1 MRCPGLAGEHVLK
14 GRFTHLG
21 SLWLVLLGQ
30 FVGQRPDRIVWQ
42 PSAPS
47 RRAGRGD
54 RHKPGRRGL
63 ILPTTQRSGHAS
75 ADWSVRP
82 LPKPNHDAANEPA
95 QDVHHHEDQG
105 RAREDDRQSRHA
117 GFMDPGTVLVD
128 GHGNRL
134 PRLIVVRRNRRAL
147 RDVIASRIARD
158 KIEFGHAHASRGT
171 SRAAAAQSLANDQAS
186 AATCCVWA

>member
-1 MRCPGLAGEHVLK
+1 MRCPGLASERVLK
-14 GRFTHLG
+14 GWFTHHG
-21 SLWLVLLGQ
+21 SLRLVLLGH

-47 RRAGRGD
+47 RRASRGD

-63 ILPTTQRSGHAS
+63 ILPGTQRPGHAS

-82 LPKPNHDAANEPA
+82 LPKANHDAPNEPA

-105 RAREDDRQSRHA
+105 RAREDDRQTRQA
-117 GFMDPGTVLVD
+117 GFMDPRTVLVD

-134 PRLIVVRRNRRAL
+134 PRLTIMRRNWRAL
-147 RDVIASRIARD
+147 RNVIASPIARARSANAP
-158 KIEFGHAHASRGT
+158 GRSSRWTRSVALKDADG
-171 SRAAAAQSLANDQAS
+171 R
-186 AATCCVWA
+186 